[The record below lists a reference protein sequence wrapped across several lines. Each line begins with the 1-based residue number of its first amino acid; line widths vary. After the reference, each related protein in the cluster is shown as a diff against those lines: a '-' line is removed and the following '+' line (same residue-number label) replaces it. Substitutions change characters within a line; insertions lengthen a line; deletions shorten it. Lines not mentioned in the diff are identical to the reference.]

1 LRTSDTVTNQ
11 RFQGFHEFQGS
22 NGQVYDLGVTIRR
35 GVPEDASVLAD
46 LAKTTFYETFAATNN
61 PTDMALHLERAYGV
75 AQQGAELQ
83 DAAITTLLVEEDGHA
98 IAYAQIR
105 DHHVPECVTGA
116 AAIELWR
123 FYVDRGWHG
132 RGIAPALMDRVKSEA
147 RLRGASTLWLGVWEH
162 NARARAFYAK
172 CGFVDVGEHVFLFGT
187 DPQTDRVMAA
197 AL

>member
-1 LRTSDTVTNQ
+1 MN
-11 RFQGFHEFQGS
+11 
-22 NGQVYDLGVTIRR
+22 IRR
-35 GVPEDASVLAD
+35 GVLEDAAVLAD
-46 LAKTTFYETFAATNN
+46 LARTTFYDAFAATNDAS
-61 PTDMALHLERAYGV
+61 DMALHLERAYGV

-83 DAAITTLLVEEDGHA
+83 DPAITTLLVEQDGKA

-105 DHHVPECVTGA
+105 DHHVPECVKDT

-132 RGIAPALMDRVKSEA
+132 QGIAPALMDCVKSEA
-147 RLRGASTLWLGVWEH
+147 RLRGARTLWLGVWEH

-172 CGFVDVGEHVFLFGT
+172 CGFIDVGEHIFLFGT
-187 DPQTDRVMAA
+187 DPQTDRVMTM